1 MDDWAEW
8 WEDVRDNWQDA
19 YWRADHPEVVA
30 VAIAIITG
38 AIGLL
43 FAALQ
48 ALIQRSLLDG

>member
-1 MDDWAEW
+1 MDDWREW
-8 WEDVRDNWQDA
+8 WDDVRDNWQDA